1 MQMLTS
7 MTKFATRRDY
17 SLDTIKALATICVVF
32 VHASNLYGYSNS
44 ESLLINQIYGFFGKF
59 AALGVPLF
67 FVVSGYL
74 ASMQYQPGFVW
85 YKENLKKKTKTLAV
99 PYLTWILVYFV
110 LQRIVLGAGDWND
123 MGSILYDLFGV
134 PFVWSP
140 IYAPLWFVRD
150 LYLLTILLPL
160 IKKIIQA
167 FAPPL
172 IICTLLWLFLE
183 PSVFYEFR
191 SCLWYFLGILIQSNN
206 ARLERVC
213 FEVDEHL
220 TVVVLGEGILLIL
233 SILWSEFW
241 LQQAVITVGVVLVWL
256 FFRSPQG
263 REKRIL
269 GWMRRWIFPASFS
282 VFVLHGKIL
291 SLMQIV
297 WAKCF
302 GAWDMLL
309 LTGYF
314 LLPALTII
322 ICIVID
328 TLLRKT
334 PVYIFLTGNRT

>member
-1 MQMLTS
+1 M
-7 MTKFATRRDY
+7 
-17 SLDTIKALATICVVF
+17 
-32 VHASNLYGYSNS
+32 
-44 ESLLINQIYGFFGKF
+44 
-59 AALGVPLF
+59 
-67 FVVSGYL
+67 
-74 ASMQYQPGFVW
+74 
-85 YKENLKKKTKTLAV
+85 
-99 PYLTWILVYFV
+99 
-110 LQRIVLGAGDWND
+110 
-123 MGSILYDLFGV
+123 
-134 PFVWSP
+134 
-140 IYAPLWFVRD
+140 
-150 LYLLTILLPL
+150 
-160 IKKIIQA
+160 
-167 FAPPL
+167 
-172 IICTLLWLFLE
+172 
-183 PSVFYEFR
+183 
-191 SCLWYFLGILIQSNN
+191 
-206 ARLERVC
+206 
-213 FEVDEHL
+213 
-220 TVVVLGEGILLIL
+220 
-233 SILWSEFW
+233 
-241 LQQAVITVGVVLVWL
+241 ITVGVVLVWL